1 MSQNLISLTLSEA
14 ELAEMD
20 AAISTLETTLCRHMI
35 DLSVAERRS
44 LAKMGDKS
52 EAFCRQT
59 LNVLSQNPGVVP
71 ANLDLD
77 EAKRDLLALDQLRS
91 RTTRLRQLLGRAEDT
106 ETALGSDVMN
116 AALNGYALLKV
127 LGKGSGLEGLRRD
140 MAARFSRSAPAT
152 KSADPE
158 TKVPTQPRDDLS
170 VPD

>member
-20 AAISTLETTLCRHMI
+20 AAINTLETTLSRHMI
-35 DLSVAERRS
+35 DLSVDERRS

-106 ETALGSDVMN
+106 ETALGSDVMS

-140 MAARFSRSAPAT
+140 MAARFSRSAAAT
-152 KSADPE
+152 KSATPA
-158 TKVPTQPRDDLS
+158 P
-170 VPD
+170 